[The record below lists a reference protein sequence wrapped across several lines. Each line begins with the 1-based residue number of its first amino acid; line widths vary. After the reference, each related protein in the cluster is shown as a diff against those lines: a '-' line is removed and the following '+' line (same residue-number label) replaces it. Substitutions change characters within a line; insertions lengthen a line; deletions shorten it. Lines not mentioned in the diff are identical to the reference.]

1 MSAEQAF
8 VLSKEDSPIFVGGG
22 FHFTAPSLLNV
33 PRIVEAF
40 KNGGG
45 IPYSEIG
52 DEIPPAIER
61 FAVGHPVLDSRFPCR
76 FQQDVLETGAGPISR
91 IARDA

>member
-1 MSAEQAF
+1 M
-8 VLSKEDSPIFVGGG
+8 FVGGG

-33 PRIVEAF
+33 PRIMEGF

-61 FAVGHPVLDSRFPCR
+61 FFRPGYVNFLYGRRRWCA
-76 FQQDVLETGAGPISR
+76 
-91 IARDA
+91 